1 MNIEV
6 TRSRAK
12 GFTLIEL
19 VIAIL
24 IASILAAIAIPSY
37 SNYVRKTRRT
47 EVRSA
52 LLDMVSLE
60 ERYFSTQN
68 TYSANFTDLGYPTA
82 AASVVL
88 SSGYYSI
95 ATPSITAVA
104 VPTATTAGSPAVVT
118 LIGTV
123 VAGTDQAK
131 DTNCASFTV
140 TSAGVQSSLNSG
152 GTDSTSICWH

>member
-12 GFTLIEL
+12 GFSLIEL
-19 VIAIL
+19 VVAML
-24 IASILAAIAIPSY
+24 IAAILAAIAIPSY
-37 SNYVRKTRRT
+37 SNYVRKSRRT

-52 LLDMVSLE
+52 LLDMISLE

-68 TYSANFTDLGYPTA
+68 VYSSNFTDLGYPTA

-95 ATPSITAVA
+95 ATPTIQVA
-104 VPTATTAGSPAVVT
+104 GVPSATSAGTPAIVT
-118 LIGTV
+118 LVGTV

-131 DTNCASFTV
+131 DTNCVSFTV

-152 GTDSTSICWH
+152 GTDSTSTCWH

>member
-6 TRSRAK
+6 TRSRVQ

-37 SNYVRKTRRT
+37 SNYVRKSRRT

-68 TYSANFTDLGYPTA
+68 AYSANFTDLGYPTA

-95 ATPSITAVA
+95 ATPVIQIAGIPS
-104 VPTATTAGSPAVVT
+104 ATTAGTPALVT
-118 LIGTV
+118 LTGTV
-123 VAGTDQAK
+123 VAGTDQVK
-131 DTNCASFTV
+131 DTSCASFTV

-152 GTDSTSICWH
+152 GTDSTSTCWH

>member
-12 GFTLIEL
+12 GFSLIEL
-19 VIAIL
+19 VVAML

-37 SNYVRKTRRT
+37 SNYVRKSRRT

-68 TYSANFTDLGYPTA
+68 VYSANFTDLGYPTA

-95 ATPSITAVA
+95 ATPAITLAGI
-104 VPTATTAGSPAVVT
+104 PTATSAGTPAVVT
-118 LIGTV
+118 LTGTV

-131 DTNCASFTV
+131 DTTCAVFVVKSDGTQ
-140 TSAGVQSSLNSG
+140 TSQNSG
-152 GTDSTSICWH
+152 GTDTTSTCWH